1 MNRLIFFLKTCEIRW
16 RVIIPDLGKLKRLIP
31 APSEV
36 ARGSRNQG
44 VIGGVVFY
52 SEIINERA
60 DVICSVMT
68 EWVCFRIG
76 YSDPLISITKNLNN
90 IIRYVEISHNVI
102 INVKQNIKPV
112 AGVLNA
118 HEILY

>member
-1 MNRLIFFLKTCEIRW
+1 MDYFF
-16 RVIIPDLGKLKRLIP
+16 
-31 APSEV
+31 
-36 ARGSRNQG
+36 
-44 VIGGVVFY
+44 GGVVFY

-68 EWVCFRIG
+68 EWVCFRTG
-76 YSDPLISITKNLNN
+76 CSDPLISITKNLNN

>member
-1 MNRLIFFLKTCEIRW
+1 MMFKRGGKRFPSKLSHRLIFSWKRARQGGGSSYQI
-16 RVIIPDLGKLKRLIP
+16 LGYSKQLIP
-31 APSEV
+31 TPSEA

-68 EWVCFRIG
+68 ERVCLRTG
-76 YSDPLISITKNLNN
+76 CSDPLISITKNLNYNKVRGN
-90 IIRYVEISHNVI
+90 I
-102 INVKQNIKPV
+102 P
-112 AGVLNA
+112 
-118 HEILY
+118 